1 MQLARG
7 GRWWQ
12 HGRTFGGQKTMINK
26 ALVAT
31 LALGAATLG
40 FSPVESS
47 AQSTA
52 KPIAGTTAG
61 SPTYTPPQRGAPQRR
76 VGGSSRG
83 PADAL
88 PNVRVL
94 VPDHVAL
101 TVSEQPAL
109 YWYLSKPSN
118 VRVEIV
124 LLDDK
129 GESPLIEYA
138 VANAAGPAVHR
149 VDLAQHKVMLK
160 PEVEYQWSIS
170 VVPNPN
176 ERSSDVMAGGALKRV
191 AMPAKIATLR
201 SSGASKEELARSYAA
216 EGIWYDAIA
225 LYSELIEQN
234 PKDPKLREAR
244 AGLLEQVGLKDI
256 AQFDRAAAK

>member
-1 MQLARG
+1 
-7 GRWWQ
+7 
-12 HGRTFGGQKTMINK
+12 MIK
-26 ALVAT
+26 KVVLAT
-31 LALGAATLG
+31 LALGAVTLG

-47 AQSTA
+47 AQSAA
-52 KPIAGTTAG
+52 KPAAGTTAG

-109 YWYLSKPSN
+109 YWYLSKPSA
-118 VRVEIV
+118 VKVEIV

-129 GESPLIEYA
+129 GESPLVEYS

-149 VDLAQHKVMLK
+149 VDLAQHKINLK

-170 VVPNPN
+170 VVPNAN
-176 ERSSDVMAGGALKRV
+176 ERSGDVMAGGAVKRV
-191 AMPAKIATLR
+191 AVPAKVASAR
-201 SSGASKEELARSYAA
+201 ASGASKEELARAYAA

-225 LYSELIEQN
+225 IYSELIEQK
-234 PKDPKLREAR
+234 PKDAALREAR
-244 AGLLEQVGLKDI
+244 ASLLDQVGLKDI
-256 AQFDRAAAK
+256 AAYDRGAAK

>member
-1 MQLARG
+1 MIK
-7 GRWWQ
+7 
-12 HGRTFGGQKTMINK
+12 KTV
-26 ALVAT
+26 LAT
-31 LALGAATLG
+31 LALGVAAFAFPQEQALAQNKPAAG
-40 FSPVESS
+40 QASS
-47 AQSTA
+47 T
-52 KPIAGTTAG
+52 P
-61 SPTYTPPQRGAPQRR
+61 PTYTPPQRGAPQRR

-109 YWYLSKPSN
+109 YWYLSKPSS

-124 LLDDK
+124 LIDDK
-129 GESPLIEYA
+129 GESPLVEYA
-138 VANAAGPAVHR
+138 VPNAAGPAVHR
-149 VDLAQHKVMLK
+149 VDLAQHKVALK

-176 ERSSDVMAGGALKRV
+176 ERSNDVMAGGVVKRV
-191 AMPAKIATLR
+191 AVPAKIASLR
-201 SSGASKEELARSYAA
+201 ASGASKEDLARGYAA

-225 LYSELIEQN
+225 AYSELIEQR
-234 PKDPKLREAR
+234 PGDKTLREAR

-256 AQFDRAAAK
+256 AAYDRAAK